1 MDRINKQ
8 FILLL
13 ILLGGSTVLNKTT
26 SNKGKIFILMMA
38 MLLMM
43 ATMVVGYAA
52 PNQELYDKTKEAQA
66 EVLKNLEIVVNIESP
81 TGYEKGL
88 TEMGNFM
95 VQQLQSLGATVE
107 TVPATGSAVGFNII
121 ATIEGTGTGN
131 IMMMA
136 HIDTV
141 HKIGSVAER
150 PFRMEKD
157 RAYGPGI
164 SDDKGGLILGLQA
177 LKIIKE
183 MNYKNFG
190 KITYLINCDEE
201 KGSFGSRD
209 LIMEKAKEHQY
220 AIGLEPG
227 IPGDEIMS
235 WRKGIGYYFVEVKG
249 QSAHAGIEPEKGRN
263 AAMELAHQVLQMSTL
278 GDPKKMTSIN
288 FTIFQAGGVSNIIP
302 DFAKAQADVRVLYPE
317 EYSRL
322 EKAMNEVAKNKLIP
336 GTEVKIIAKQGR
348 PPFPKSPQ
356 SEAFAAKFAT
366 TYQELGLKLN
376 VVGSGGGS
384 DANYAAS
391 VGATAVDGLG
401 IVGGGDHTPQEYIE
415 INSISPRLYMLTKT
429 LMDLGSS
436 K

>member
-1 MDRINKQ
+1 MLNKSPRNKHVL
-8 FILLL
+8 IVLMLSVMLLL
-13 ILLGGSTVLNKTT
+13 ATT
-26 SNKGKIFILMMA
+26 LVA
-38 MLLMM
+38 C
-43 ATMVVGYAA
+43 AA
-52 PNQELYDKTKEAQA
+52 PNQELYDKTKTAQA
-66 EVLKNLEIVVNIESP
+66 EVLKNLETVVNIESP

-88 TEMGNFM
+88 TEMGDFM
-95 VQQLQSLGATVE
+95 VQQLQELGATVE
-107 TVPATGSAVGFNII
+107 TVPATGTAVGFNII
-121 ATIEGTGTGN
+121 ATFQGTGTGN
-131 IMMMA
+131 TLMLA
-136 HIDTV
+136 HMDTV
-141 HKIGSVAER
+141 HKVGSVAER
-150 PFRMEKD
+150 PFRIENGK
-157 RAYGPGI
+157 AYGPGV

-177 LKIIKE
+177 LKLIKE
-183 MNYKNFG
+183 MNYTNFG

-209 LIMEKAKEHQY
+209 LIMEKAKDSNY

-263 AAMELAHQVLQMSTL
+263 AVMELAHQVLQLSKL
-278 GDPKKMTSIN
+278 GDEKKMTSIN

-302 DFAKAQADVRVLYPE
+302 DYAKAQADVRVLYPD

-336 GTEVKIIAKQGR
+336 GTEVKITAKQGR

-366 TYQELGLKLN
+366 IYNELGLKLN
-376 VVGSGGGS
+376 IVGSGGGS

-391 VGATAVDGLG
+391 VGATSVDGLG
-401 IVGGGDHTPQEYIE
+401 IIGGGDHTPQEYIDIE
-415 INSISPRLYMLTKT
+415 SIPPRLYMLTKM
-429 LMDLGSS
+429 LMDINNQ

>member
-1 MDRINKQ
+1 MLNKSISNKHTL
-8 FILLL
+8 FVLILSVMLLL
-13 ILLGGSTVLNKTT
+13 ATT
-26 SNKGKIFILMMA
+26 LVTF
-38 MLLMM
+38 
-43 ATMVVGYAA
+43 AA
-52 PNQELYDKTKEAQA
+52 PNQELYDKTKEAQS
-66 EVLKNLEIVVNIESP
+66 EVLKNLETVVNIESP

-95 VQQLQSLGATVE
+95 VHQLQELGAKVE

-121 ATIEGTGTGN
+121 ATLEGTGTGN
-131 IMMMA
+131 TLMMA
-136 HIDTV
+136 HMDTV
-141 HKIGSVAER
+141 HKVGSVAER
-150 PFRMEKD
+150 PFRIENGK
-157 RAYGPGI
+157 AYGPGV

-177 LKIIKE
+177 LKLIKE
-183 MNYKNFG
+183 MNYTNFG

-209 LIMEKAKEHQY
+209 LIMEKAKDSNY

-263 AAMELAHQVLQMSTL
+263 AVMELAHQVLQLSKL
-278 GDPKKMTSIN
+278 GDDKKMTSIH
-288 FTIFQAGGVSNIIP
+288 FTIFQGGGVSNIIP

-322 EKAMNEVAKNKLIP
+322 EKSMNEMAKNKLIP

-348 PPFPKSPQ
+348 PPFPRSPQ

-366 TYQELGLKLN
+366 IYNELGLKLN
-376 VVGSGGGS
+376 IVGSGGGS

-401 IVGGGDHTPQEYIE
+401 IIGGGDHTPQEYIDIE
-415 INSISPRLYMLTKT
+415 SIPCRLYMLTKM
-429 LMDLGSS
+429 LMDLGIQ

>member
-1 MDRINKQ
+1 MLNK
-8 FILLL
+8 FPRNKHVLIVLMLSVMLLL
-13 ILLGGSTVLNKTT
+13 ATT
-26 SNKGKIFILMMA
+26 LVA
-38 MLLMM
+38 C
-43 ATMVVGYAA
+43 AA
-52 PNQELYDKTKEAQA
+52 PNQELYDKTKTAQA
-66 EVLKNLEIVVNIESP
+66 EVLKNLETVVNIESP

-88 TEMGNFM
+88 TEMGDFM
-95 VQQLQSLGATVE
+95 VQQLQELGATVE
-107 TVPATGSAVGFNII
+107 TVPATGTAVGFNII
-121 ATIEGTGTGN
+121 ATFQGTGTGN
-131 IMMMA
+131 TLMLA
-136 HIDTV
+136 HMDTV
-141 HKIGSVAER
+141 HKVGSVAER
-150 PFRMEKD
+150 PFRIENGK
-157 RAYGPGI
+157 AYGPGV

-177 LKIIKE
+177 LKLIKE
-183 MNYKNFG
+183 MNYTNFG

-209 LIMEKAKEHQY
+209 LIMEKAKDSNY

-263 AAMELAHQVLQMSTL
+263 AVMELAHQVLQLSKL
-278 GDPKKMTSIN
+278 GDEKKMTSIN

-302 DFAKAQADVRVLYPE
+302 DYAKAQADVRVLYPD

-336 GTEVKIIAKQGR
+336 GTEVKITAKQGR

-366 TYQELGLKLN
+366 IYNELGLKLN
-376 VVGSGGGS
+376 IVGSGGGS

-391 VGATAVDGLG
+391 VGATSVDGLG
-401 IVGGGDHTPQEYIE
+401 IIGGGDHTPQEYIDIE
-415 INSISPRLYMLTKT
+415 SIPPRLYMLTKM
-429 LMDLGSS
+429 LMDLGIQ

>member
-1 MDRINKQ
+1 M
-8 FILLL
+8 
-13 ILLGGSTVLNKTT
+13 LNKAR
-26 SNKGKIFILMMA
+26 GKRYIIVILM
-38 MLLMM
+38 LFVLVIV
-43 ATMVVGYAA
+43 TTPVVTYAGS
-52 PNQELYDKTKEAQA
+52 NQELYNKTKEAQS
-66 EVLKNLEIVVNIESP
+66 EVLKNLETVVNIESP

-88 TEMGNFM
+88 IEMGNFM
-95 VQQLQSLGATVE
+95 VEQLRELGATVE

-121 ATIEGTGTGN
+121 ATLEGTGTGN
-131 IMMMA
+131 TLMLA

-150 PFRMEKD
+150 PFRVEKG

-177 LKIIKE
+177 LKLIKE
-183 MNYKNFG
+183 MNYTNFG

-201 KGSFGSRD
+201 KGSFGSRA
-209 LIMEKAKEHQY
+209 LIMEKAKEHHY

-235 WRKGIGYYFVEVKG
+235 WRKGIGYYVVEVKG

-263 AAMELAHQVLQMSTL
+263 AVMELAHQILQFSKL
-278 GDPKKMTSIN
+278 GDEKKMTSIN

-302 DFAKAQADVRVLYPE
+302 DFAKAQADVRVLYPT
-317 EYSRL
+317 EYDRL
-322 EKAMNEVAKNKLIP
+322 EKAMNEVAKNKLVP
-336 GTEVKIIAKQGR
+336 GTEVKIIATKGR

-356 SEAFAAKFAT
+356 SEAFASKFAAI
-366 TYQELGLKLN
+366 YSEVGLKLN
-376 VVGSGGGS
+376 IVGSGGGS

-415 INSISPRLYMLTKT
+415 LESISPRLYLLTKM
-429 LMDLGSS
+429 LMDLGSP

>member
-1 MDRINKQ
+1 M
-8 FILLL
+8 
-13 ILLGGSTVLNKTT
+13 LNKIIG
-26 SNKGKIFILMMA
+26 NKHIVFIFMLSV
-38 MLLMM
+38 MLLM
-43 ATMVVGYAA
+43 ANILAVCAA
-52 PNQELYDKTKEAQA
+52 PNLELYDKTKSAQT

-95 VQQLQSLGATVE
+95 VQQLQELGAKVE
-107 TVPATGSAVGFNII
+107 TIPATGSAVGFNIV
-121 ATIEGTGTGN
+121 ATLEGTGTGN
-131 IMMMA
+131 TLMLA

-141 HKIGSVAER
+141 HKVGSVAER
-150 PFRMEKD
+150 PFRIENGK
-157 RAYGPGI
+157 AYGPGV

-177 LKIIKE
+177 LKLIKE
-183 MNYKNFG
+183 MNYTNFG
-190 KITYLINCDEE
+190 KIVYLINCDEE

-209 LIMEKAKEHQY
+209 LIMEKAKDSNY

-263 AAMELAHQVLQMSTL
+263 AVMELAHQVLQLSKL
-278 GDPKKMTSIN
+278 GDEKKMTSIN

-302 DFAKAQADVRVLYPE
+302 DYAKAQADVRVLYPE

-322 EKAMNEVAKNKLIP
+322 EKEMNEVAKNKLIP
-336 GTEVKIIAKQGR
+336 GTEVKIIATKGR

-356 SEAFAAKFAT
+356 SEAFAAKFADI
-366 TYQELGLKLN
+366 YNELGLKLN
-376 VVGSGGGS
+376 IVGSGGGS

-391 VGATAVDGLG
+391 VGTTAVDGLG
-401 IVGGGDHTPQEYIE
+401 IVGGGDHTPQEYIDIE
-415 INSISPRLYMLTKT
+415 SIPSRLYMLTKM
-429 LMDLGSS
+429 LMDLGVQ